1 MDATFMAQVRDRVA
15 QATQAVASFYDPSSS
30 EDVPELPT
38 LQELLVE
45 LASEATHRCGQC
57 KAMLS
62 EGARSRICLACGEFQ
77 PAAAK
82 TPDESFDFNTSLALQ
97 LFFDSLKLD
106 LLKFIRLVI
115 YPFSHK
121 SDWVASCICLLFS
134 KDGSGLGVKK
144 AAQPKYHQDFMQE
157 SSAYGQAQ
165 KSAPE
170 NLTGSAKSTYFAEV
184 DEEDIWESADGEGG
198 AVNWTQHLA
207 EASAG
212 DFFSGL
218 PNDNKSFYGANQ
230 TFVETTTD
238 DFDDFFQAA
247 PQPQPQSQTQN
258 QQHNL
263 DFFQNVTQS
272 KGDVNFPI
280 VDDSL
285 FALGIQNRPA
295 AQNPTSASSIQD
307 SSVKKST
314 EFPTRV
320 SVLDHQGSSNDF
332 FGQLEGLN
340 LSRSQSLQE
349 RDNEPVA
356 AVKSILSELPDLSFM
371 LADRLVVPG
380 GKKTVSMWSFKEL
393 E

>member
-97 LFFDSLKLD
+97 LFFDSLKL
-106 LLKFIRLVI
+106 
-115 YPFSHK
+115 
-121 SDWVASCICLLFS
+121 
-134 KDGSGLGVKK
+134 DGSGLGVKK